1 MRKETLHLRAFRER
15 HAQLQTNGEVIA
27 QRVEQVAQRR
37 LQERNEKLRRIRTS
51 RFDIRLNPLLSRPLI
66 HVDQKPEQDN
76 AQITP
81 STHSAV
87 TRRNKEYAV
96 HRASAPS
103 SFGIRRTK
111 SFHYGNAFLKQST
124 SLDRSIDSVNGGAPT
139 PLSSSLLEQAA
150 MDKPTVGSDRMLKLI
165 YSSNERTPY
174 DRLLLLDKVA
184 YIYMQLVVTNG
195 HRSMT
200 SEQFRQFAK

>member
-1 MRKETLHLRAFRER
+1 
-15 HAQLQTNGEVIA
+15 
-27 QRVEQVAQRR
+27 
-37 LQERNEKLRRIRTS
+37 
-51 RFDIRLNPLLSRPLI
+51 
-66 HVDQKPEQDN
+66 
-76 AQITP
+76 
-81 STHSAV
+81 
-87 TRRNKEYAV
+87 
-96 HRASAPS
+96 
-103 SFGIRRTK
+103 
-111 SFHYGNAFLKQST
+111 
-124 SLDRSIDSVNGGAPT
+124 
-139 PLSSSLLEQAA
+139 